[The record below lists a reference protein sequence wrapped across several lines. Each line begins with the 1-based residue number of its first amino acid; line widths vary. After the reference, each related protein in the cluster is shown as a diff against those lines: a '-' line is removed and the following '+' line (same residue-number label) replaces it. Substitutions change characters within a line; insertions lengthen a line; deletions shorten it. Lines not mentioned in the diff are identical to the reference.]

1 MELLKES
8 FFNDEV
14 ELKDDDFN
22 QEEVPE
28 SKGTYSEVILLDF
41 CWYMTKIEDFKI
53 PLLNKA
59 ICLFTNSDY
68 IESYRIT
75 IQAFGSYKDYTSEK
89 NIIYEKVISSVSSL
103 KDFYGFIE
111 SRQAERGEPIVRFMF
126 QFNKSGRMPFHR
138 LCIGFTNIVKCI
150 ISSYSGHI
158 NHLKQKEQLFGYGA
172 LYGVYVNGEKFFNI
186 IATGKA
192 WHMLPIGEYLMYSIR
207 EFGKIY

>member
-103 KDFYGFIE
+103 NRDGKPLDTNLMRIHMTEIKNYKALTLQDFTKVLLMLSLCGY
-111 SRQAERGEPIVRFMF
+111 
-126 QFNKSGRMPFHR
+126 QFDF
-138 LCIGFTNIVKCI
+138 FT
-150 ISSYSGHI
+150 SD
-158 NHLKQKEQLFGYGA
+158 QK
-172 LYGVYVNGEKFFNI
+172 N
-186 IATGKA
+186 
-192 WHMLPIGEYLMYSIR
+192 
-207 EFGKIY
+207 